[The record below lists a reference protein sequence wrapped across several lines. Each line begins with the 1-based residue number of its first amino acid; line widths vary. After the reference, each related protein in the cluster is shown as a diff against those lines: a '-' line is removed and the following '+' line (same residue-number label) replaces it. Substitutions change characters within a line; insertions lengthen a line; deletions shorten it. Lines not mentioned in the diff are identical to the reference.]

1 MFLEIRKEK
10 RNAFTLVELLVAAA
24 VLALFSAGIYQ
35 IVTFGLNAWEH
46 SRLKVDIQQNVRTAV
61 SHISRELRT
70 AKNYEILNEEKA
82 VRMSLPGGE
91 EVQYYLKD
99 DQLLRDVNGA
109 GHNVVAY
116 GISSLSLNEMGKDRV
131 VEIHVKGITGF
142 ELRTKVFVRT
152 SPSF

>member
-1 MFLEIRKEK
+1 MLLEVKKEK

-46 SRLKVDIQQNVRTAV
+46 SRLKVDIQQNVRTAI

-70 AKNYEILNEEKA
+70 AKSYEITNEKKA
-82 VRMSLPGGE
+82 VVMFLPAGDE
-91 EVQYYLKD
+91 IRYYLKNN
-99 DQLLRDVNGA
+99 QVLRDVNGA

-116 GISSLSLNEMGKDRV
+116 GISSLTLNETGKNGV

-142 ELRTKVFVRT
+142 ELRTKVFVRA
-152 SPSF
+152 SPSL